1 LKGDQESDSSDNA
14 GPLQVRTDASR
25 NPCLQ
30 DDSQLFRCGFQAIV
44 LIARAQLRRKSPL
57 QPPARHSPYRS
68 RCSVLTPAYT
78 RAFDTRPT
86 SSDSIRGKPHPG
98 TLSPII
104 SCPSPGSGSCDN
116 SSAPATPTIG
126 RRHRSSALPSPAFA
140 QSMKNEAAP
149 VAMRLHLR
157 PNPRT
162 LTSLPLVF
170 PISTIYPIR
179 KTQFFLSCL
188 TFLRYT

>member
-1 LKGDQESDSSDNA
+1 MRFPSHCPHRARPTPS
-14 GPLQVRTDASR
+14 QVAAPASR
-25 NPCLQ
+25 SPFSLSLPLLSAHTCL
-30 DDSQLFRCGFQAIV
+30 D
-44 LIARAQLRRKSPL
+44 
-57 QPPARHSPYRS
+57 
-68 RCSVLTPAYT
+68 T

-126 RRHRSSALPSPAFA
+126 RRHRSSALPSPAFT

-170 PISTIYPIR
+170 PVSTIYPPRFPPVPHQARPQRIINTR
-179 KTQFFLSCL
+179 MGKS
-188 TFLRYT
+188 